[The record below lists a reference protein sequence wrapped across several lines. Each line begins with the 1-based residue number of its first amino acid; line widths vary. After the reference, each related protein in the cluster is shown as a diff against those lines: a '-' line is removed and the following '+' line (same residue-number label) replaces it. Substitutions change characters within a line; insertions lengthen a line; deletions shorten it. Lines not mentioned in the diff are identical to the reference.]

1 MNNRASAVIAQTL
14 RILVASAASYVAAW
28 AIGLQEG
35 YWAIIT
41 AVVVLQPAFA
51 DTLNASRNRVLGT
64 IVGALAGLCVL
75 EAVQYGG
82 SRFWLFWCALVPL
95 AALTAAWPNLR
106 LSCVTLVVVV
116 LLPATGA
123 PFLRAFD
130 RILAILLGTL
140 ASIAV
145 SVTLPKSWWRPF
157 SKPRSG
163 P

>member
-1 MNNRASAVIAQTL
+1 MKDRAKFVVAQSA
-14 RILVASAASYVAAW
+14 RIMVACAASYAAAW

-41 AVVVLQPAFA
+41 AVVVLQPAFS
-51 DTLNASRNRVLGT
+51 DTLDASRNRVLGT
-64 IVGALAGLCVL
+64 IVGAVAGLCVL

-95 AALTAAWPNLR
+95 AGLTAAWPNLR

-145 SVTLPKSWWRPF
+145 SVTWPASWWQ
-157 SKPRSG
+157 SLAKQRSG
-163 P
+163 R